1 MIIQPQS
8 REQQIFFSCIDD
20 FVTKD
25 NIVRIIDLL
34 VKTIITKNPEKYTYK
49 GDSYTGRPAYSV
61 ETMIKIFIYGYI
73 NRITSSRKLEI
84 ETKRNLELMWLTG
97 NLQPDFKSIAD
108 FRKDNKEI
116 VKQFCKDIKLFL
128 RASNLIDLKQVA
140 LDGTKLKAN
149 ASKDM
154 LKRANIFKNLE
165 ALESELEQYLSQI
178 EIQDSIESEQELS
191 YYSTEKDKKI
201 SQLEAQITKLK
212 EQLKILEET
221 GKNYI
226 SQTDPDCTLM
236 RSRDGSIP
244 GYNVQIMSD
253 SKHHFIVNEYVTDAA
268 NDIEELAVAIDSIK
282 SELHEVPEI
291 ILADTGYSNL
301 DQIQKIE
308 ENNDTTC
315 YIPLPK
321 EAGKSP
327 KSEFIYD
334 IENDRYICSQGKYL
348 TLKQKH
354 KQKRNSFVDIYFGSD
369 CGSCPISE
377 KCTDAKSGRQISRY
391 ENDDFRQRHKKKM
404 NSSFGKSM
412 VHKRKSLIEHING
425 TMKVWLGKI
434 PILTRGI
441 IDVTTEVKLFSSSF
455 NIKRLFNLISFEN
468 LKEMIEMYID
478 SDISKNKTCIFKN
491 QAILKFSYVSLIFFW
506 VISTIF
512 QKI

>member
-191 YYSTEKDKKI
+191 YYSTEKDKK
-201 SQLEAQITKLK
+201 
-212 EQLKILEET
+212 
-221 GKNYI
+221 
-226 SQTDPDCTLM
+226 
-236 RSRDGSIP
+236 
-244 GYNVQIMSD
+244 
-253 SKHHFIVNEYVTDAA
+253 
-268 NDIEELAVAIDSIK
+268 
-282 SELHEVPEI
+282 
-291 ILADTGYSNL
+291 
-301 DQIQKIE
+301 
-308 ENNDTTC
+308 
-315 YIPLPK
+315 
-321 EAGKSP
+321 
-327 KSEFIYD
+327 
-334 IENDRYICSQGKYL
+334 
-348 TLKQKH
+348 
-354 KQKRNSFVDIYFGSD
+354 
-369 CGSCPISE
+369 
-377 KCTDAKSGRQISRY
+377 
-391 ENDDFRQRHKKKM
+391 
-404 NSSFGKSM
+404 
-412 VHKRKSLIEHING
+412 
-425 TMKVWLGKI
+425 
-434 PILTRGI
+434 LTR
-441 IDVTTEVKLFSSSF
+441 KL
-455 NIKRLFNLISFEN
+455 
-468 LKEMIEMYID
+468 
-478 SDISKNKTCIFKN
+478 
-491 QAILKFSYVSLIFFW
+491 
-506 VISTIF
+506 
-512 QKI
+512 